1 MYFSITGNSN
11 DYEIEVASGSWV
23 GRLLIP
29 SVYGLFINGRS
40 IGLAVDSM
48 VGAIMA
54 YEFEKKLWQKNNRSN

>member
-1 MYFSITGNSN
+1 MHVSITGDSN

-29 SVYGLFINGRS
+29 SVCGLFIDGRS

-48 VGAIMA
+48 VEVIMA
-54 YEFEKKLWQKNNRSN
+54 YEFEKKLWQKK